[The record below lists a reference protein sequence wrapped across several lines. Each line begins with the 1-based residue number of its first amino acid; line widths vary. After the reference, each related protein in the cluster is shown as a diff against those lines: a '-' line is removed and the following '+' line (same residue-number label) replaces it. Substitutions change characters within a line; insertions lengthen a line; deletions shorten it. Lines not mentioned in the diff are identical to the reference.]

1 MYRFGDFTS
10 KANTA
15 INLAIK
21 ISGELG
27 HTYVGS
33 EHLLWGLCGEGSG
46 VAYCA
51 LQARQVSTGQLRE
64 LLVQSIGRGSPVS
77 LTPEDLTP
85 RSRRILERAAE
96 QARKT
101 GCALAGTEH
110 ILLSILAERESYALR
125 FLEEIGV
132 NERELLHTVTDAL
145 EGEAAQQAVET
156 RPQRNTARAARTPI
170 LDKYSRDLTEQAAAG
185 KIDPVIGREAE
196 LDRLM
201 RILCRRTKNNPCLIG
216 EAGVGKTAIVE
227 ALAHRIAAGKV
238 PDGLRGKRL
247 VSLDLTAMVAG
258 TKYRGDFEDR
268 VKNVLAEVS
277 AAGNVLLFI
286 DEIHN
291 IVGVGAAE
299 GAIDAANILK
309 PPLSRGELQLIG
321 ATTLEEYHQ
330 HIEVDHALERRF
342 QTVMVEEPD
351 EEYAVRI
358 LMGLREK
365 YEAHHKVQ
373 IPEESIRA
381 AVRLS
386 ARYIGDRLLPDKALD
401 LLDEAASKVNLVAF
415 GAPEQRE
422 SMEDQLRRLLE
433 EKKSAVSRQDYE
445 RAAVLRD
452 REQGLREEM
461 KQDPAAIDSRPK
473 VTPEDVA
480 EIVSEASGVDVK
492 KLSAEESERLSH
504 LETYLHRSVIG
515 QDDAVHQVAAAVR
528 RGRTGIADPNRPM
541 GSFLFLGPTGVGK
554 TELCRALAR
563 ELFGTEKALIRLDM
577 SEYMEKHTVSRLVGS
592 PPGYVGYEEGGQL
605 TERVRRRPWCVL
617 LFDEMEKAHPNVYDL
632 LLQVLGDGFL
642 TDSSGRKVNFRNTIV
657 IFTSNLGAREI
668 SGSTPVGFSPVD
680 PEDKEQGKEIRR
692 AAMAAARQQL
702 RPEFL
707 GRLDQIVVFDALGRR
722 ELRQIAEQQ
731 LEILAQRVL
740 PLGCRLRFDASLIE
754 ALIQAADCRTY
765 GARPILKAIREKVET
780 PLADACLVGVLP
792 TGNTLCRIENGSTL
806 FEKIG

>member
-10 KANTA
+10 RANTA

-51 LQARQVSTGQLRE
+51 LQARHVSAGQLSE
-64 LLVQSIGRGSPVS
+64 LLVRTIGRGSPVS
-77 LTPEDLTP
+77 LTPDDLTP
-85 RSRRILERAAE
+85 RSRRILERAAQ
-96 QARKT
+96 QARKN

-110 ILLSILAERESYALR
+110 ILASILAERESFAVR

-132 NERELLHTVTDAL
+132 NERELLRTVTDTL
-145 EGEAAQQAVET
+145 EGDAMQQASEYRT
-156 RPQRNTARAARTPI
+156 QRGSARSARTPI
-170 LDKYSRDLTEQAAAG
+170 LDKYSRDLTELAAAG

-196 LDRLM
+196 LERVM

-227 ALAHRIAAGKV
+227 ALARKIAAGEV

-247 VSLDLTAMVAG
+247 VSLDLTSMVAG

-268 VKNVLAEVS
+268 VKNVLAEVT

-309 PPLSRGELQLIG
+309 PPLSRGELQVIG
-321 ATTLEEYHQ
+321 ATTLDEYHR
-330 HIEVDHALERRF
+330 HIETDSALERRF
-342 QTVMVEEPD
+342 QTVLVEEPD

-358 LMGLREK
+358 LTGLRER
-365 YEAHHKVQ
+365 YEAHHKVR
-373 IPEESIRA
+373 IPDESIQA

-401 LLDEAASKVNLVAF
+401 LLDEAASKVSLAAF
-415 GAPEQRE
+415 EAPEQQE
-422 SMEDQLRRLLE
+422 SMEDQLKRLLE
-433 EKKSAVSRQDYE
+433 EKNSAVTRQDYE
-445 RAAVLRD
+445 TAAVLRD
-452 REQGLREEM
+452 EEARLRAEM
-461 KQDPAAIDSRPK
+461 ELESPENDPRPK
-473 VTPEDVA
+473 VTPDDVA
-480 EIVSEASGVDVK
+480 EIISTASGIDVK
-492 KLSAEESERLSH
+492 KLDAEESQRLAH
-504 LETYLHRSVIG
+504 LEEALHQSVIG
-515 QDDAVHQVAAAVR
+515 QEEAVRLVAAAVR
-528 RGRTGIADPNRPM
+528 RGRVGIADPGRPM

-617 LFDEMEKAHPNVYDL
+617 LFDEMEKAHPDVYDL

-657 IFTSNLGAREI
+657 ILTSNLGAREI
-668 SGSTPVGFSPVD
+668 SDSTPLGFASGEPGT
-680 PEDKEQGKEIRR
+680 EQRRAEIRR
-692 AAMAAARQQL
+692 AAMAEVRRQL

-707 GRLDQIVVFDALGRR
+707 GRLDQIVVFDALGRE
-722 ELRQIAEQQ
+722 ELRQIAGHQ
-731 LEILAQRVL
+731 LQDLARRVL
-740 PLGCRLRFDASLIE
+740 PLGCHLEFDPSLVDSLIDE
-754 ALIQAADCRTY
+754 KACRSY
-765 GARPILKAIREKVET
+765 GARPVLKAIREKVED
-780 PLADACLVGVLP
+780 PLADASLAGTLP
-792 TGNTLCRIENGSTL
+792 EGEVLCRRENDRTV